1 MKTFIDEIKEND
13 GVDSIFLVKDKTTA
27 ITRTGSP
34 YLKLRLLDRSGEIE
48 GRIWSAVESC
58 GESFQ
63 KDEFVRIRGKAVSYL
78 DRLQLNINQ
87 IERVDE
93 KEIQIEDFFPTTRK
107 NVDEMF
113 EALRA
118 ISDRVSQPHL
128 RRLLSL
134 FWEDEAFVERFKK
147 APASKQIHHACLG
160 GLLEHTLSV
169 AELVLKVAP
178 HYEGL
183 NLDLLITGTIL
194 HDLGKIEELSYSRS
208 FDYTDRGK
216 LLGHIVLG
224 VERVEEKIRQVSG
237 FPEDL
242 GTLLKHLL
250 LSHHGQYLY
259 GSPKKPM
266 ILEAVMLH
274 YLDDMDAKISGIQTF
289 LGGPENHL
297 SGWSAYHPI
306 FEQSYYRYV
315 PRTSEDGAEEEDA
328 GPENG

>member
-1 MKTFIDEIKEND
+1 MKTFIDEIREND
-13 GVDSIFLVKDKTTA
+13 VVDTVFLVKEKTSA
-27 ITRTGSP
+27 LTRTGNP
-34 YLKLRLLDRSGEIE
+34 YLKLKLVDRSGEME
-48 GRIWSAVESC
+48 GRIWNSVESYQ
-58 GESFQ
+58 EAFQ

-87 IERVDE
+87 VERVEE
-93 KEIQIEDFFPTTRK
+93 KEVEIEDFFPTTQK
-107 NVDEMF
+107 DVEKMF
-113 EALRA
+113 QTLRG
-118 ISDRVSQPHL
+118 ISQTVSEPHL
-128 RRLLSL
+128 HRLLSL
-134 FWEDEAFVERFKK
+134 FWEDEAFVTGFKK

-169 AELVLKVAP
+169 TELVLKVAP

-183 NLDLLITGTIL
+183 NLDLLITATIL
-194 HDLGKIEELSYSRS
+194 HDLGKVEELSYSRS

-224 VERVEEKIRQVSG
+224 VERVEEKIRQILG
-237 FPEDL
+237 FPEEL
-242 GTLLKHLL
+242 ATLLKHLL

-266 ILEAVMLH
+266 TLEAVMLH
-274 YLDDMDAKISGIQTF
+274 YLDDMDAKINGIHAL
-289 LGGPENHL
+289 LGRSENET

-315 PRTSEDGAEEEDA
+315 PERLANGETNGETEAE
-328 GPENG
+328 NT

>member
-1 MKTFIDEIKEND
+1 M
-13 GVDSIFLVKDKTTA
+13 
-27 ITRTGSP
+27 
-34 YLKLRLLDRSGEIE
+34 
-48 GRIWSAVESC
+48 
-58 GESFQ
+58 
-63 KDEFVRIRGKAVSYL
+63 
-78 DRLQLNINQ
+78 
-87 IERVDE
+87 
-93 KEIQIEDFFPTTRK
+93 
-107 NVDEMF
+107 
-113 EALRA
+113 
-118 ISDRVSQPHL
+118 
-128 RRLLSL
+128 
-134 FWEDEAFVERFKK
+134 
-147 APASKQIHHACLG
+147 
-160 GLLEHTLSV
+160 
-169 AELVLKVAP
+169 
-178 HYEGL
+178 

-224 VERVEEKIRQVSG
+224 VERVEEKIRQVPG

-242 GTLLKHLL
+242 STLVKHLL

-289 LGGPENHL
+289 LRGPENHL

-315 PRTSEDGAEEEDA
+315 PRTMGDGAEEEDA
-328 GPENG
+328 GPQNG

>member
-1 MKTFIDEIKEND
+1 MKTFVDEIKEND
-13 GVDSIFLVKDKTTA
+13 VVDSIFLVKEKTSA
-27 ITRTGSP
+27 LTRTGSR
-34 YLKLRLLDRSGEIE
+34 YLKLRLMDRSGEME
-48 GRIWSAVESC
+48 GRIWNSVETWE
-58 GESFQ
+58 GSFL
-63 KDEFVRIRGKAVSYL
+63 KDEFVRIQGKAVSYQ
-78 DRLQLNINQ
+78 DHLQLNINQ
-87 IERVDE
+87 IERVEE
-93 KEIQIEDFFPTTRK
+93 KEVHVEDFFPTTRK
-107 NVDEMF
+107 DVDEMF
-113 EALRA
+113 QALKG
-118 ISDRVSQPHL
+118 ISQGVSQPHL
-128 RRLLSL
+128 NRLLSL
-134 FWEDEAFVERFKK
+134 FWEDEPFVERFKR

-169 AELVLKVAP
+169 TELVLKVAP

-194 HDLGKIEELSYSRS
+194 HDLGKVEELSFRRS

-242 GTLLKHLL
+242 ATLLKHLL

-266 ILEAVMLH
+266 TLEAVMLH
-274 YLDDMDAKISGIQTF
+274 YLDDMDAKMNGIQTF
-289 LGGPENHL
+289 LGDGQNSL

-315 PRTSEDGAEEEDA
+315 PTTGEDGVGGEDEEA
-328 GPENG
+328 ENG